1 VTAERPLLVVV
12 SGPPAS
18 AKSSVTRELARRLR
32 TAYVLKDTFK
42 EVLYELFGS
51 RDDVE
56 ALLDEAAFRMLLRVA
71 EAQIEAGVPFIIES
85 NFDARSDLAEVLE
98 LARRHDVRL
107 VQLHFRRETE
117 ALLASFAER
126 ARSGDR
132 HPGHGDEPED
142 VEEVRRDLEAGRWE
156 PLDLPGELVEIDPD
170 DESVDVDELAERLA
184 RVECPTPRAA
194 GRSCS
199 T

>member
-1 VTAERPLLVVV
+1 VTAERALLVVV

-18 AKSSVTRELARRLR
+18 GKTSVTQELARRLR
-32 TAYVLKDTFK
+32 TAYVSKDTFK
-42 EVLYELFGS
+42 EVLYELFDS

-56 ALLDEAAFRMLLRVA
+56 ALVDEAAFRMLLRVA

-132 HPGHGDEPED
+132 HPGHGDEPGD
-142 VEEVRRDLEAGRWE
+142 VEELRRDLEAGRWE
-156 PLDLPGELVEIDPD
+156 PLNLPGELVEIDPD

-184 RVECPTPRAA
+184 RA
-194 GRSCS
+194 
-199 T
+199 